1 MADTVPVPPAPVL
14 PLLPFQRDV
23 IEYLRSEEAELWRWY
38 SSTSFLE
45 EHATNVRLDLLKSC
59 YRLERDAHPDVYAV
73 VDEARERLGLSV
85 PVTVY
90 QSQMAIALNAS
101 LAYVPGEAH
110 IVLEGPVTSTLTRD
124 ELRAAL
130 AHELTHYLIW
140 QYENGDLLVADQ
152 LVSAMASHPRAEA
165 SHVETAR
172 LFRLYLEIHADR
184 GSVAAGAD
192 PMVAIGS
199 LVKIQTGLADA
210 QGESYLRQADEIFAA
225 DEDVTTE
232 QLTHPE
238 SFIRAR
244 ALKLW
249 SEKGDTA
256 NESIA
261 RMIEGRLDLGRL
273 SLLGQKRLSA
283 LTRALLVRLL
293 QPGWMR
299 SEARVAHARLF
310 FPDLDVER
318 EAETAPLPRGEDLEA
333 ADETV
338 RRYLAYVLLD
348 LATVDREGDDVA
360 LAAALRMA
368 EELGLGSIFVG
379 IAASELDLSKRAL
392 TRLKKDAAQLV
403 AAAEGAGPEGPA
415 K

>member
-1 MADTVPVPPAPVL
+1 
-14 PLLPFQRDV
+14 
-23 IEYLRSEEAELWRWY
+23 
-38 SSTSFLE
+38 
-45 EHATNVRLDLLKSC
+45 
-59 YRLERDAHPDVYAV
+59 
-73 VDEARERLGLSV
+73 
-85 PVTVY
+85 
-90 QSQMAIALNAS
+90 
-101 LAYVPGEAH
+101 
-110 IVLEGPVTSTLTRD
+110 
-124 ELRAAL
+124 
-130 AHELTHYLIW
+130 
-140 QYENGDLLVADQ
+140 
-152 LVSAMASHPRAEA
+152 
-165 SHVETAR
+165 
-172 LFRLYLEIHADR
+172 
-184 GSVAAGAD
+184 
-192 PMVAIGS
+192 MVAIGS

-225 DEDVTTE
+225 EEDVTTE

-249 SEKGDTA
+249 SERGDAA

-261 RMIEGRLDLGRL
+261 RMIESRLDLGRL
-273 SLLGQKRLSA
+273 SLLGQRRLSA

-318 EAETAPLPRGEDLEA
+318 EGETSPLPRAEDLEV

-360 LAAALRMA
+360 LAAALRLA
-368 EELGLGSIFVG
+368 EELGVGSIFTG
-379 IAASELDLSKRAL
+379 IAGSELDLSKRAL
-392 TRLKKDAAQLV
+392 TRLKKDAAQMI
-403 AAAEGAGPEGPA
+403 AAAEAAGPEGPA
-415 K
+415 T